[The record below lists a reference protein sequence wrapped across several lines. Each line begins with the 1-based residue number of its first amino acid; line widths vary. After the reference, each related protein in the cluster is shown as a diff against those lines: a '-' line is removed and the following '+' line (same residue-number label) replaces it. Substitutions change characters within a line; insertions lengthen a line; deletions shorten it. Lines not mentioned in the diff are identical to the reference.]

1 MADAQGGQGEC
12 PFQLWDLT
20 KDQRIVWDHAY
31 RSGYLAGHEAGWEA
45 ADAHSAFLTRRAAE
59 IVHKAADLDEHDPD
73 EAARQQ
79 VAQDEQR
86 RRLGWAG

>member
-1 MADAQGGQGEC
+1 MDSRQEAPFILPELSADQRVV
-12 PFQLWDLT
+12 WDL
-20 KDQRIVWDHAY
+20 AY

-59 IVHKAADLDEHDPD
+59 IVHRMADIPEHDPD
-73 EAARQQ
+73 EAARVR

-86 RRLGWAG
+86 RRLGWAS